1 MQTMENAAD
10 SGPEPARRVAPVHPA
25 RRPAPWP
32 IEFYR
37 SAVGKKWV
45 MALTGIVL
53 MGFVFGHMVGNLK
66 MYQGAHSLNVYG
78 EFLRELLYPLLPRTL
93 TLWLIRGG
101 LILAFAFHIH
111 AAYSLTRMNR
121 RAQAGGYNTSRD
133 YIAANAASRSMRWT
147 GVIILLYL
155 FFHLAD
161 FTWGWFNPDFVR
173 GDVYRNVQASLT
185 NAPVA
190 ALYIIANVA
199 LGIHLWHGAW
209 SMFQSLGL
217 NNPKYNAWRRN
228 FAMGFAV
235 LVTVG
240 NLSFPIAVVSGVTSD
255 DVCFEQG
262 DRVVSCEEVFA
273 DALRNGEFTVEEFDD
288 LSGSERHKIL
298 EVYAEDE
305 ARRELQ
311 EEGE

>member
-1 MQTMENAAD
+1 MQTMENASPGAEN
-10 SGPEPARRVAPVHPA
+10 GQGVAPVHPS

-45 MALTGIVL
+45 MALTGIML
-53 MGFVFGHMVGNLK
+53 MGYVFAHMVGNLK
-66 MYQGAHSLNVYG
+66 IYQGAHAINVYG
-78 EFLRELLYPLLPRTL
+78 EFLRELLYPLMPRTV
-93 TLWLIRGG
+93 TLWGMRIG
-101 LILAFAFHIH
+101 LTAAFVLHIH
-111 AAYSLTRMNR
+111 SAYSLTRMNK
-121 RAQAGGYNTSRD
+121 RAQAGGYATRRD

-147 GVIILLYL
+147 GIIILLYL
-155 FFHLAD
+155 AFHLAD
-161 FTWGWFNPDFVR
+161 LTWGFFNPDFVR
-173 GDVYRNVQASLT
+173 GDVYRNLQASLS

-190 ALYIIANVA
+190 AIYVVANIA

-228 FAMGFAV
+228 FAIGFAV

-240 NLSFPIAVVSGVTSD
+240 NLSFPIAIASGATED

-262 DRVVSCEEVFA
+262 DRVVTCEAVFA
-273 DALRNGEFTVEEFDD
+273 DALREGQITVSDFDD
-288 LSGSERHKIL
+288 LSESERHKIVAAYDDQETL
-298 EVYAEDE
+298 RDAQE
-305 ARRELQ
+305 A
-311 EEGE
+311 GE